1 MGTVSAAESVRLD
14 TRLFRIDTRSLVGS
28 VLLGLVFVLVQQ
40 VAHRIDV
47 LISPALVIIGGVTW
61 ATFTGLVVLLYR
73 QPAGLITAEVAAF
86 VAVATGLSPLAM
98 FFIPANGLGSITYS
112 LVSRRLPMRTR
123 LHHLIP
129 QIFTNLVGNAC
140 VAVGLKVVLHLPW
153 SLILIAAAITSA
165 AGIIGGTLLTH
176 LVYNAVIKSGVTE

>member
-1 MGTVSAAESVRLD
+1 MSRLSAACVGVEKPF
-14 TRLFRIDTRSLVGS
+14 FRVDTRSLVGS

-47 LISPALVIIGGVTW
+47 LISPAVVIIGGVTW
-61 ATFTGLVVLLYR
+61 ATFTGLVVLLFR

-86 VAVATGLSPLAM
+86 VAVASGLSPLAM

-112 LVSRRLPMRTR
+112 LVSCKLPMRTL

-129 QIFTNLVGNAC
+129 QVFTNLVGNAC
-140 VAVGLKVVLHLPW
+140 VAIGLRVILHVPW
-153 SLILIAAAITSA
+153 PIILFLAAITST
-165 AGIIGGTLLTH
+165 AGIIGGTLLTR
-176 LVYNAVIKSGVTE
+176 LVYESVVKSGVAE